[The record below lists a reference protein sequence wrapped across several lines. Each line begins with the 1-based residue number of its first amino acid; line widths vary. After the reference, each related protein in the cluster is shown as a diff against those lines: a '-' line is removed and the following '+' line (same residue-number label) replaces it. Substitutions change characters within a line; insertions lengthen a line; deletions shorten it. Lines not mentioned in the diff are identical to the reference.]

1 MIMDNSFQSN
11 NIPAPLSKKY
21 DQIRALFKE
30 LNSALVAYSGGV
42 DSALLLKI
50 GTDTLGEN
58 CVGVLGVS
66 SSLAADEKQMAIKLA
81 ERLNAK
87 LEILPTFEM
96 ENDLYLKNDL
106 RRCFY
111 CKHEL
116 FSRMQELAQQRNIA
130 VIVDGSNAD
139 DRGDYRPGMEA
150 AKDLQVRSPLLEAEM
165 NKEEI
170 RQLARFL
177 DLPVWDKPAQPC
189 LSSRVIY
196 GQFINQDVLDM
207 IDRAEQYI
215 KKRGYNVVRVRYL
228 GSTAS
233 VEVDSALLPRILQQ
247 RESDLVRSTLKEIGF
262 ADVVIDPDGYRQ
274 GNLNEKYT
282 TG

>member
-1 MIMDNSFQSN
+1 MIMVNSFQYN
-11 NIPAPLSKKY
+11 NIRVQLSQKY
-21 DQIRALFKE
+21 DLIKTLFKE
-30 LNSALVAYSGGV
+30 MNSVLVAYSGGV

-50 GTDTLGEN
+50 GTDILGDN
-58 CVGVLGVS
+58 CIGVLGVS
-66 SSLAADEKQMAIKLA
+66 SSLAADEKHMASKLA
-81 ERLNAK
+81 ERINAT

-96 ENDLYLKNDL
+96 ENDLYLKNDF

-116 FSRMQELAQQRNIA
+116 FSRMRELAEQRNIA

-150 AKDLQVRSPLLEAEM
+150 AVDLQVRSPLLEADM
-165 NKEEI
+165 NKEDI
-170 RQLARFL
+170 RQMARFL
-177 DLPVWDKPAQPC
+177 DLPIWDKPAQPC
-189 LSSRVIY
+189 LSSRVMY
-196 GQFINQDVLDM
+196 GQLIKKDILDM

-215 KKRGYNVVRVRYL
+215 KKRGYTVVRVRYL
-228 GSTAS
+228 GSIAS
-233 VEVDSALLPRILQQ
+233 VEVDSSQLPRIQQ
-247 RESDLVRSTLKEIGF
+247 QQESDLVRSTLKEIGF

-274 GNLNEKYT
+274 GKLNENHA